1 MIELENLASFR
12 CCSQQA
18 YSVTW
23 RMAETGKPQTYND
36 VIEVLAA
43 QCVILPS
50 ELLKQIDVAIN
61 ANKQLGYAT
70 RAQFIEDAVL
80 AKLQNLSGSTK
91 QEDLIKASKNMKI
104 GKH

>member
-1 MIELENLASFR
+1 MKTLRVSDAVHSKLTRLLGE
-12 CCSQQA
+12 
-18 YSVTW
+18 

-50 ELLKQIDVAIN
+50 ELLKQIDMAIN

-70 RAQFIEDAVL
+70 RTQFIEDAVL

-91 QEDLIKASKNMKI
+91 QEDPIKASKNMKI